1 MLVVENA
8 TRYASLMHELP
19 VVSSFEND
27 LNAARFA
34 SLVASGSSS
43 LNSSVESDSC
53 VLCESLLDVTVELW
67 LSV

>member
-1 MLVVENA
+1 MLVIFVVDNA
-8 TRYASLMHELP
+8 TRYASLMHELL
-19 VVSSFEND
+19 VFSSFEND

-53 VLCESLLDVTVELW
+53 LLCESLLDVALEL
-67 LSV
+67 

>member
-1 MLVVENA
+1 MQDL
-8 TRYASLMHELP
+8 L
-19 VVSSFEND
+19 VVSSVEND

-53 VLCESLLDVTVELW
+53 LLCESLLDVALEL
-67 LSV
+67 